1 MHREPTSTFQ
11 FSELADYLESIVLCK
26 EQLLISGN
34 FDIHVDNAVGSDA
47 IKLIDLSQAA
57 RLCGRWLLDF
67 KNYVP
72 SHPGGWGGG
81 GTATYGLYRYVPLRR
96 VWVSSSLL

>member
-72 SHPGGWGGG
+72 SHPRGGG
-81 GTATYGLYRYVPLRR
+81 EGTATYGLYRYVPLRR

>member
-1 MHREPTSTFQ
+1 MHRKPTSIFQ

-34 FDIHVDNAVGSDA
+34 FDIHVDNAVVSDA

-72 SHPGGWGGG
+72 SHRGGGG
-81 GTATYGLYRYVPLRR
+81 GTATYGLYRYARL
-96 VWVSSSLL
+96 

>member
-72 SHPGGWGGG
+72 SHPRGGG
-81 GTATYGLYRYVPLRR
+81 R
-96 VWVSSSLL
+96 VLPHMGYIGMCR